1 MTTPNES
8 AVNQLQRILQGAQLP
23 ALPQSAIR
31 LMELSRDPDNGPPE
45 FAVPIE
51 ADPGLTGQILKF
63 VNSAYFGFSREISNV
78 KMAITL
84 VGIRTVKNFALWSA
98 VFSLMPNPRCG
109 PFDLKRLW
117 QDSLRRALF
126 SRAFAKQLGLKD
138 CEESFSAGLLQDMAV
153 PLLAKEMPR
162 EYLTL
167 LEAREKQGR
176 RLSELEHEK
185 FGWTHAQ
192 AAAAMARGWKM
203 PDDFAALL
211 ENHTSID
218 ELITSGS
225 AKPDALAV
233 ALSALLPSMSDEQWS
248 ECSQFETA
256 YLRLRPADGLTLVEM
271 LARVDQDF
279 IDFAPVLKLNAPAK
293 ALTTW
298 YEESV
303 APAAATTPPVLPS
316 QGVQFP
322 GSSPSHAT

>member
-126 SRAFAKQLGLKD
+126 SRAFAKQLGIKD

-162 EYLTL
+162 EYLAL
-167 LEAREKQGR
+167 LEAREKEGR
-176 RLSELEHEK
+176 RLSELELEM

-203 PDDFAALL
+203 PDEFAALL
-211 ENHTSID
+211 ENHTSLD
-218 ELITSGS
+218 RLIASGG
-225 AKPDALAV
+225 AKPDGLAV
-233 ALSALLPSMSDEQWS
+233 ALSALLPSMSDERWS
-248 ECSQFETA
+248 ECLQFEAA
-256 YLRLRPADGLTLVEM
+256 YSRLRPADGFTLVEM
-271 LARVDQDF
+271 LAKVDQDF
-279 IDFAPVLKLNAPAK
+279 IDFAPVLKLAALAK
-293 ALTTW
+293 TLTAW

-303 APAAATTPPVLPS
+303 AAQTSAPLFTSEGIPS
-316 QGVQFP
+316 P

>member
-126 SRAFAKQLGLKD
+126 SRAFAKMLGLKD

-162 EYLTL
+162 EYLAL
-167 LEAREKQGR
+167 LEAREKERR
-176 RLSELEHEK
+176 RLSDLELEK

-211 ENHTSID
+211 EKHTSM
-218 ELITSGS
+218 ETLIASGN

-233 ALSALLPSMSDEQWS
+233 ALSALLPSMSDDRWS
-248 ECSQFETA
+248 ECPQFEAA
-256 YLRLRPADGLTLVEM
+256 YLHLRPTNGPTLVEM

-279 IDFAPVLKLNAPAK
+279 IDFAPVLKLAAPAK
-293 ALTTW
+293 TLTTW

-303 APAAATTPPVLPS
+303 PATTAPPVFPQVPPCTDAL
-316 QGVQFP
+316 QG
-322 GSSPSHAT
+322 HAT

>member
-126 SRAFAKQLGLKD
+126 SRAFAKQLGIKD

-176 RLSELEHEK
+176 RLSELEFEK

-211 ENHTSID
+211 ENHTSVD
-218 ELITSGS
+218 RLIASGS
-225 AKPDALAV
+225 SKPDALAV
-233 ALSALLPSMSDEQWS
+233 ALSALLPSMSDQRWS
-248 ECSQFETA
+248 ECPQFEAA
-256 YLRLRPADGLTLVEM
+256 YSRLRPANGLTLVEM
-271 LARVDQDF
+271 LAKVDQDF
-279 IDFAPVLKLNAPAK
+279 IDFAPVLKLAAPAK
-293 ALTTW
+293 TLTAW

-303 APAAATTPPVLPS
+303 AALSSAPLITSHEMPL
-316 QGVQFP
+316 P
-322 GSSPSHAT
+322 GSAPSHAT

>member
-126 SRAFAKQLGLKD
+126 SRAFAKRMGLKD

-176 RLSELEHEK
+176 RLSELEFEK

-218 ELITSGS
+218 ALIAYGT

-233 ALSALLPSMSDEQWS
+233 ALSALLPSMSDDRWT
-248 ECSQFETA
+248 ECPQFEAA
-256 YLRLRPADGLTLVEM
+256 YVRLRLADGLPLVEM
-271 LARVDQDF
+271 LAQVDQDF
-279 IDFAPVLKLNAPAK
+279 IDFAPVLKLAAPAK
-293 ALTTW
+293 TLTAW

-303 APAAATTPPVLPS
+303 AAQASPPVFPAK
-316 QGVQFP
+316 GVP
-322 GSSPSHAT
+322 GSLPSHAT